1 MPRTIKARACSDL
14 VVATGVW
21 VFMPDGYGIQSIQA
35 NEIRHTRT
43 RGEFK
48 NRKLGSIGGEVEL
61 SS

>member
-1 MPRTIKARACSDL
+1 
-14 VVATGVW
+14 
-21 VFMPDGYGIQSIQA
+21 MPDGYGIQSIQA